1 MFNLSFTQLK
11 NMAASIANKYISAN
25 EDCVTKIS
33 NCSAAM
39 AHLTSGHVT
48 LHYPAAAS
56 VPSMYVNKL

>member
-1 MFNLSFTQLK
+1 MCNFSFTQVK

-33 NCSAAM
+33 NCSAA
-39 AHLTSGHVT
+39 HLTSGHVT